1 MVHYASPQQ
10 NIRCEDLTGEPATN
24 VAHSLTDSVT
34 VPRDTPIKD
43 GIASLD
49 SVQIKENSFL
59 PTAFTIIALRMKK
72 QPRII
77 VQIPDCSPQRKQK
90 KILSHLL
97 RFPMFRNGR
106 LHHPLNYRRALLLR
120 YPKFPMRERS
130 TLLEHWFCFIQ
141 R

>member
-1 MVHYASPQQ
+1 M
-10 NIRCEDLTGEPATN
+10 
-24 VAHSLTDSVT
+24 AHSLTDSVV

-59 PTAFTIIALRMKK
+59 PTAFTIIALRMRK

-90 KILSHLL
+90 KTQPLVKISDVQERPFTSSFELS
-97 RFPMFRNGR
+97 PR
-106 LHHPLNYRRALLLR
+106 LAPSLPQVSDARAVHPA
-120 YPKFPMRERS
+120 
-130 TLLEHWFCFIQ
+130 
-141 R
+141 